1 MCTCSLQATWIRNTI
16 LRAVRE
22 TDKDAAQH
30 IPMNLVFAAPTIGSL
45 SRFIYGNLSGGGSAN
60 ALHKPEDLWKY
71 VEKYSSHLP
80 ARSEILVERPVGKDV
95 VLITGTTGGFG
106 CDTLEHLLRDENV
119 EKVYAFNRKGAKAM
133 ERQKAQFRARGLDEV
148 LLNSPKFKMV
158 EAVLDEPGFGLE
170 PAMLEEVRASVN
182 VLIVAELTIVGQGSL
197 FDHPHHAQR

>member
-1 MCTCSLQATWIRNTI
+1 MRTCSLQATWIRNTI

-45 SRFIYGNLSGGGSAN
+45 SRFIYGNFSGGGSGN

-106 CDTLEHLLRDENV
+106 CD
-119 EKVYAFNRKGAKAM
+119 KIG
-133 ERQKAQFRARGLDEV
+133 RAHV
-148 LLNSPKFKMV
+148 
-158 EAVLDEPGFGLE
+158 
-170 PAMLEEVRASVN
+170 
-182 VLIVAELTIVGQGSL
+182 
-197 FDHPHHAQR
+197 